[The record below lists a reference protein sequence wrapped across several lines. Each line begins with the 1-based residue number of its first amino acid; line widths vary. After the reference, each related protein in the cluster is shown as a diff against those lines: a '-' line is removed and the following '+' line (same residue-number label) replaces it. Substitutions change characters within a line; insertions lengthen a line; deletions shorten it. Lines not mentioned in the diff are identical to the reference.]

1 MTTESPSYM
10 NFLRSENS
18 HLRERNATLW
28 QSNDQLWKQLYEGE
42 FVARR
47 IITEVDA
54 IKRKLGY
61 YDAQAAEDNMLAR
74 QYDES
79 FFEDIPF

>member
-1 MTTESPSYM
+1 MNDTPSFMY
-10 NFLRSENS
+10 FLRSENS
-18 HLRERNATLW
+18 RLRERNSSLYQT
-28 QSNDQLWKQLYEGE
+28 NDQLWKRLDEVE
-42 FVARR
+42 FEARR